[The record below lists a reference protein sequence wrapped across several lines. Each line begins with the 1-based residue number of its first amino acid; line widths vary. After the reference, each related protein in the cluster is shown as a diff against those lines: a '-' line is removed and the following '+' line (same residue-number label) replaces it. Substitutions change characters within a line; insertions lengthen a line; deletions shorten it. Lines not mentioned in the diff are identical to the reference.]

1 MIDYDEPVKM
11 QSDLHIG
18 MNTELRLQPV
28 VLSNGNTV
36 SCVICDLTDDVLAM
50 DPDTLKAAVIEQLNL
65 PEPLRVLNR
74 MGYGV
79 ERGKMGV

>member
-1 MIDYDEPVKM
+1 M

-28 VLSNGNTV
+28 VLSNGTTV

-65 PEPLRVLNR
+65 PEPLRVR
-74 MGYGV
+74 IGWGT
-79 ERGKMGV
+79 EWKEG